1 MPPMETEANPNI
13 PIHIHTGSPFSLLN
27 TISGP
32 VYPSQDLMGNYLS
45 HRSAD
50 LPTAKLVVTGEAAG
64 GFIIEFPEHVK
75 VYEILRER
83 PGFFICH
90 ADSMRYDE
98 FISPLSAEHELQVE
112 HLYFL
117 LPLNR
122 LRHSLSATDMVALA
136 VEASTAMEQSRHR
149 YKKLGRRRGWKI
161 TPSVITVEQEVR
173 EIDHLDRRETDHE
186 IINSGQFKGEGYNS
200 ETLDWKRVGVDW
212 PVRSK
217 RQRRAPGQ
225 KRVNT
230 ASFNGPWRMKL
241 WTIHEEGF
249 QSLIDIT

>member
-1 MPPMETEANPNI
+1 M
-13 PIHIHTGSPFSLLN
+13 GS
-27 TISGP
+27 
-32 VYPSQDLMGNYLS
+32 YLS
-45 HRSAD
+45 HHSAD
-50 LPTAKLVVTGEAAG
+50 LPTAKLVVIEEGAG
-64 GFIIEFPEHVK
+64 GSIIEFPKPVK
-75 VYEILRER
+75 VAEILREK
-83 PGFFICH
+83 PGFFVCH
-90 ADSMRYDE
+90 ADSMHYDE
-98 FISPLSAEHELQVE
+98 YVSPLSAEQELQVE

-117 LPLNR
+117 LPLTR
-122 LRHSLSATDMVALA
+122 LRHPLSATDMVALA

-173 EIDHLDRRETDHE
+173 EIKHLDRRETDHE

-200 ETLDWKRVGVDW
+200 ETLDWKKVGVGLSLRGG

-217 RQRRAPGQ
+217 MQRTVAGQ